1 MGPGTRS
8 ASRTQRF
15 GRVLRNGRWAI
26 VAGIAATMIP
36 ALLITLMQDRPYRAE
51 ADMVLRTL
59 PTDIAPDAGA
69 GATDPVRRLQ
79 NEIAV
84 LEGTEV
90 ADRLRADQ
98 GLSGDVPAVD
108 GFASGAADVITARVE
123 ATGAELASSLANGY
137 VDAYIAVQSDRLA
150 QSYVDSIAE
159 LETQIAA
166 LQAQYAALP
175 AGDPQQSAIL
185 EQQQQLEDRV
195 DLLTVDLAVA
205 QAPAEL
211 IRPAAVPS
219 SPVAPTLWPT
229 ALLSFVIG
237 LALGIIGAILMR
249 TRPHDVRTA
258 ADLTG
263 LRATEPL
270 LAVVPAEGSPNNKPI
285 VARQSVGSI
294 VDAYTDLRTVVQR
307 IIADRNIK
315 VIQCCSPH
323 DGDGATTTAVNLA
336 VILARTGAKVALV
349 DLDLCHPRVH
359 EMLGLDLVP
368 GVTDALNE
376 DRDDTDGINA
386 LTRLDLFDRIESDDP
401 SAELDRVLPV
411 GGAALT
417 ADADPGWGPPSL
429 VTDDSGP
436 IERLALEAVDVGP
449 PPVFMPI
456 AYYDDLTVITAGTT
470 PNIALP
476 VLSRTRLDDLMRQ
489 LRDSHDVVLVD
500 SPAVLEGGEAAA
512 IARHADGAVMV
523 VRAGT
528 VPLSVVRQ
536 ALGAVDRAGT
546 RILGLVLT
554 GSSS

>member
-1 MGPGTRS
+1 M
-8 ASRTQRF
+8 
-15 GRVLRNGRWAI
+15 I
-26 VAGIAATMIP
+26 VAGIAATMVP
-36 ALLITLMQDRPYRAE
+36 ALVITLVQDRPYAAE
-51 ADMVLRTL
+51 ADMVLRKL
-59 PTDIAPDAGA
+59 PSDATIGVVTVTPE
-69 GATDPVRRLQ
+69 TDPERRLQ

-90 ADRLRADQ
+90 ADRLRDDL
-98 GLSGDVPAVD
+98 GLVGDIPAVE
-108 GFASGAADVITARVE
+108 GRASGAVDVITVRVE
-123 ATGAELASSLANGY
+123 SPSAEIASSLANAY
-137 VDAYIAVQSDRLA
+137 VDAYIAVQGDRLTENL
-150 QSYVDSIAE
+150 VDSIAQ
-159 LETQIAA
+159 LDAQIAD
-166 LQAQYAALP
+166 LKTQYAALP
-175 AGDPQQSAIL
+175 DGDPEQVALL
-185 EQQQQLEDRV
+185 EQQQQAESTLE
-195 DLLTVDLAVA
+195 LLTVDLAVA

-219 SPVAPTLWPT
+219 SPTAPSLWQP
-229 ALLSFVIG
+229 ALLSFLVG
-237 LALGIIGAILMR
+237 LLLGIIGAFLLR
-249 TRPHDVRTA
+249 SRPHDVRTA

-270 LAVVPAEGSPNNKPI
+270 LAVVPTEGSPQNKPI

-376 DRDDTDGINA
+376 DRDDTDGIKA
-386 LTRLDLFDRIESDDP
+386 LTRLDLWDRIDSDDP
-401 SAELDRVLPV
+401 STELDRVLPV
-411 GGAALT
+411 GGGAGSL
-417 ADADPGWGPPSL
+417 DPGWGPPSL
-429 VTDDSGP
+429 VSDDSGP
-436 IERLALEAVDVGP
+436 IERLALEAVDVSP
-449 PPVFMPI
+449 PPVFLPI

-470 PNIALP
+470 PSIALP
-476 VLSRTRLDDLMRQ
+476 VLSRTRLDHLMQQ
-489 LRDSHDVVLVD
+489 LRESHDVILID
-500 SPAVLEGGEAAA
+500 SPAVLEGGEAQA